1 MHTAKTKFLS
11 TAAFVAFNLSS
22 FGQTA
27 PNVGART
34 IASINDVNSGGGE
47 NNPGTV
53 IRGGE
58 HAPFAFSDVNDLR
71 GIAEASATLQIN
83 LNEPPI
89 LRGRAVLSGGHTMLP
104 DVVGAHAFT
113 ESFASDLFQYTGA
126 TAGTLQLTFSL
137 EGLVSDLPADSQT
150 FIKSR
155 VAVFNIPNY
164 EFTSSFDTLAFELGA
179 VPKAYDLTTLQILN
193 DTGGTLASRT
203 TTLSF
208 NVNPGEI
215 FYVWETLDTSARRDT
230 RSADAFNTL
239 TSEFDHPELV
249 VSASNVPEP
258 GSLMLLVCG
267 FAALMGTS
275 RSLPETKAA

>member
-1 MHTAKTKFLS
+1 MHKTLFTLV
-11 TAAFVAFNLSS
+11 AAFVAWTASS
-22 FGQTA
+22 LGQTA
-27 PNVGART
+27 PQVGART
-34 IASINDVNSGGGE
+34 IASINDVTASSGE
-47 NNPGTV
+47 NNPSTI

-58 HAPFAFSDVNDLR
+58 HQPFAFSDINDLR
-71 GIAEASATLQIN
+71 GIAEASATLQISIN
-83 LNEPPI
+83 QAPI
-89 LRGRAVLSGGHTMLP
+89 LRGRSVLSGGHTMLP
-104 DVVGAHAFT
+104 NVVGAHAFT

-150 FIKSR
+150 FIKAR

-193 DTGGTLASRT
+193 DTGGALDSRT

-208 NVNPGEI
+208 NVNPGET
-215 FYVWETLDTSARRDT
+215 FYLWETLETSARRDT
-230 RSADAFNTL
+230 RFADAFSTL

-249 VSASNVPEP
+249 MSASNVPEP
-258 GSLMLLVCG
+258 GSLLLLACG
-267 FAALMGTS
+267 FAALPGAS
-275 RSLPETKAA
+275 RSLRGTKVA